1 MALPRGTSAFL
12 THKDHTHVNIGDN
25 ENDLLNS
32 PVFVIVEK

>member
-1 MALPRGTSAFL
+1 
-12 THKDHTHVNIGDN
+12 VNIGDN